1 MNIIYRYYDRH
12 LKCDAKFELV
22 GCTSIPTL
30 ESIKQFSRKMGYLK
44 SIEIIFPKK
53 FVASK

>member
-1 MNIIYRYYDRH
+1 MNIIYRYYDKYF
-12 LKCDAKFELV
+12 KCDAKMEFE
-22 GCTSIPTL
+22 GCTSLPTL
-30 ESIKQFSRKMGYLK
+30 DTVEQFKELGDLK

>member
-1 MNIIYRYYDRH
+1 MKIIYRYYDRH
-12 LKCDAKFELV
+12 FKCDARMELE

-30 ESIKQFSRKMGYLK
+30 ESIEQFKELGDLK

-53 FVASK
+53 FVESK